1 MAKKD
6 KKELKK
12 LYKKRST
19 NGRRKT
25 KQNKVKGWLF
35 GLNILTKKIIE
46 DEGENFFLRWKS
58 FCLRWKNFLEV
69 KKNLFGWKTF
79 FGGKKVFLKKNIFWG
94 EKLFWR

>member
-46 DEGENFFLRWKS
+46 DEGEKFFWDEKVFVWDEKIFWRWKKIY
-58 FCLRWKNFLEV
+58 L
-69 KKNLFGWKTF
+69 GWKTF
-79 FGGKKVFLKKNIFWG
+79 LGGKKVFLKKNIFWG